1 MGADA
6 VLAVFSQLV
15 VSGIA
20 TGMLYAL
27 VALSMTV
34 GYRATTVVN
43 FGHGEMVMAG
53 AYAVF
58 VFVGSGLPFAPA
70 LLLGLLVLFL
80 FGLVTQRLLMRPII
94 GGPHLSLA
102 MMALAIG
109 YAVRGG
115 ARLEWGSEV
124 TVLQR
129 PYAQDAWMIGPVVF
143 TTDDVVIAGFVVILL
158 LALFLVFHVT
168 PVGRLIRA
176 VFQSQRGAALVGINV
191 HAFHGVMWGAGAAL
205 GAAGGVLL
213 ALIVPLSPDMGVWT
227 LLRGFAAMTLGGFGS
242 LHGAVIGGLILGV
255 MEKLLGFY
263 VSTVFIDI
271 TAYLITILVL
281 LIRPSGLFGR
291 QVAVRV

>member
-1 MGADA
+1 M
-6 VLAVFSQLV
+6 LPQLI

-27 VALSMTV
+27 IALSVTV

-43 FGHGEMVMAG
+43 FGHGDLVMAG
-53 AYAVF
+53 AYATF

-70 LLLGLLVLFL
+70 LILALASLFL
-80 FGLVTQRLLMRPII
+80 FGVLTQRVFMQPII
-94 GGPHLSLA
+94 NGPHLSLA

-124 TVLQR
+124 VILGR
-129 PYAQDAWMIGPVVF
+129 PYDQGAFMVGSVVL
-143 TTDDVVIAGFVVILL
+143 TMDDLVISGFVVALL
-158 LALFLVFHVT
+158 LTLAIVFHIT
-168 PVGRLIRA
+168 PIGRLIQA
-176 VFQSQRGAALVGINV
+176 VFQSQRGAALVGLNV
-191 HAFHGVMWGAGAAL
+191 HAFHGMMWGAGAAL

-213 ALIVPLSPDMGVWT
+213 GLLVPLSPDLGVYT
-227 LLRGFAAMTLGGFGS
+227 LIRGFAAMTLGGFGS
-242 LHGAVIGGLILGV
+242 PFGAVVGGIVLGM

-271 TAYLITILVL
+271 TAYLVTILVL
-281 LIRPSGLFGR
+281 LIRPSGLFGQR
-291 QVAVRV
+291 ATVRI